1 MIMEKKT
8 EFNMS
13 KYNYWTRDLSEIRTK
28 VAETLGA
35 FMEWGTKEE
44 VSKEWFEE
52 LLRLPEYEIHKHLNF
67 ERLVRDLQVEY
78 LQFRGGNESNSRL
91 ECYAD
96 FLREL
101 GEIVT
106 ALEYF
111 ITHLSEIRDCYG
123 KYFTIEDDELVE
135 TADAKRLIMEQCIE
149 WGEVE
154 EWEEED

>member
-1 MIMEKKT
+1 M
-8 EFNMS
+8 
-13 KYNYWTRDLSEIRTK
+13 
-28 VAETLGA
+28 
-35 FMEWGTKEE
+35 
-44 VSKEWFEE
+44 SKEWFEE

-78 LQFRGGNESNSRL
+78 LQFRGGNESNSCL

-123 KYFTIEDDELVE
+123 KYFTIEDDEPVE
-135 TADAKRLIMEQCIE
+135 TADAKKLIMEQCIE